1 MKNII
6 RISIISLILI
16 LSSCSNKQSIEYLL
30 DLSEIADINYGNTI
44 DGDSLYWIIYEEWY
58 NDCKRH
64 LLYIDKETYDSLEIV
79 LEQFQK
85 ADLSERD
92 SLNKTHEFKLI
103 KDSEGLHLCSIR

>member
-16 LSSCSNKQSIEYLL
+16 LSSCSSKQSTEYLL
-30 DLSEIADINYGNTI
+30 NLSEVADISYGSTT
-44 DGDSLYWIIYEEWY
+44 DGDSLYWIIYEEWH

-64 LLYIDKETYDSLEIV
+64 LLYIDKETYDSLEV
-79 LEQFQK
+79 ALGQFQK